1 LKLLKDKKGVVRV
14 IEAFLASM
22 LLMSCLAMIPAQPN
36 LQDSTGNLA
45 STAQNVLLSL
55 DSNGHLATLVD
66 NRDWTGLKNSI
77 ESALPL
83 TVWFNLTVFDESMH
97 VLNDDFPICN
107 GGTVS
112 NSIVS
117 VDYVCVSQNS
127 TYTIYILQLQL
138 SQVGST

>member
-1 LKLLKDKKGVVRV
+1 LKLLEDKKGVVRV

-55 DSNGHLATLVD
+55 DSNGHLAMLID

-83 TVWFNLTVFDESMH
+83 TVWFNLTVFDENMH
-97 VLNDDFPICN
+97 VLNDFPICN
-107 GGTVS
+107 GRAVS

-117 VDYVCVSQNS
+117 LDYVCASQNS
-127 TYTIYILQLQL
+127 TYTIYILRLQL
-138 SQVGST
+138 SQVGSA

>member
-1 LKLLKDKKGVVRV
+1 M

-22 LLMSCLAMIPAQPN
+22 LLMSCLAMIPSQPN
-36 LQDSTGNLA
+36 LQDSTGNLS
-45 STAQNVLLSL
+45 STGQNVLLSL

-66 NRDWTGLKNSI
+66 NRDWTDLKSSI

-83 TVWFNLTVFDESMH
+83 TVWFNLTVYDENMN
-97 VLNDDFPICN
+97 VLNSFPICD
-107 GGTVS
+107 GGAVS

-117 VDYVCVSQNS
+117 VDYICASQNS
-127 TYTIYILQLQL
+127 LYTLYILQLQL

>member
-1 LKLLKDKKGVVRV
+1 MKLLEDKKGVVRV

-45 STAQNVLLSL
+45 STAQNTLLSL

-77 ESALPL
+77 ESTLPL
-83 TVWFNLTVFDESMH
+83 TVWFNLTVFNENMN
-97 VLNDDFPICN
+97 VLNDFPICN
-107 GGTVS
+107 GGAVS

-117 VDYVCVSQNS
+117 VDYVCASQNS

-138 SQVGST
+138 SQVAST

>member
-1 LKLLKDKKGVVRV
+1 LKLLEDKKGVVRV

-45 STAQNVLLSL
+45 STAQNTLLSL

-66 NRDWTGLKNSI
+66 NRDWTALKNSI

-83 TVWFNLTVFDESMH
+83 TVWFNLTVFNENMN
-97 VLNDDFPICN
+97 VLNDFPICN
-107 GGTVS
+107 GGAVS

-117 VDYVCVSQNS
+117 VHYICGSQNS

-138 SQVGST
+138 SQVAST

>member
-1 LKLLKDKKGVVRV
+1 V

-22 LLMSCLAMIPAQPN
+22 LLMSCLAMIPSQPN
-36 LQDSTGNLA
+36 LQDSTGNLS
-45 STAQNVLLSL
+45 STGQNVLLSL

-66 NRDWTGLKNSI
+66 NRDWTDLKSSI

-83 TVWFNLTVFDESMH
+83 TVWFNLTVYDENMN
-97 VLNDDFPICN
+97 VLNSFPICD
-107 GGTVS
+107 GGAVS

-117 VDYVCVSQNS
+117 VDYICASQNS
-127 TYTIYILQLQL
+127 LYTLYILQLQL

>member
-36 LQDSTGNLA
+36 LQDSKGNLA

-66 NRDWTGLKNSI
+66 NRDWTDLKNSI

-97 VLNDDFPICN
+97 ELNNFPICN

-112 NSIVS
+112 DSIVS
-117 VDYVCVSQNS
+117 VDYVCASQSS

>member
-1 LKLLKDKKGVVRV
+1 LKLLEDKKGVARV

-55 DSNGHLATLVD
+55 DSNGHLASLVD
-66 NRDWTGLKNSI
+66 NRDWTGLKSSI

-83 TVWFNLTVFDESMH
+83 TVWFNLTVFNENMN
-97 VLNDDFPICN
+97 VLNDFPICN
-107 GGTVS
+107 GGAVS

-117 VDYVCVSQNS
+117 VDYVCASQNS

-138 SQVGST
+138 SQVAST

>member
-1 LKLLKDKKGVVRV
+1 MKTLKDKKGVVRV

-36 LQDSTGNLA
+36 LRDSTGNLA

-55 DSNGHLATLVD
+55 DSNGHLATLVE

-77 ESALPL
+77 EAALPL
-83 TVWFNLTVFDESMH
+83 TVWFNLTVFNENMN
-97 VLNDDFPICN
+97 VLNDFPICN
-107 GGTVS
+107 GGAVS

-117 VDYVCVSQNS
+117 VDYVCASQNS

-138 SQVGST
+138 SQVAST

>member
-1 LKLLKDKKGVVRV
+1 MKLLRDKKGVARV

-55 DSNGHLATLVD
+55 DGNGHLATLID

-77 ESALPL
+77 ASALPL
-83 TVWFNLTVFDESMH
+83 TVWFNLTVFDVNMH
-97 VLNDDFPICN
+97 VLNDFPICN
-107 GGTVS
+107 GGAVS
-112 NSIVS
+112 DSIVS
-117 VDYVCVSQNS
+117 VDYVCASQNS
-127 TYTIYILQLQL
+127 SYTIYILQLQL
-138 SQVGST
+138 SQVGSA